1 MKTQA
6 LIAEAMALP
15 LEERARVADT
25 LLRSLNP
32 VDAENDA
39 QWAALA
45 KRRPQEIRSGRV
57 QPVAG
62 DKVLERVWKRLGK

>member
-1 MKTQA
+1 MKTQD

-45 KRRPQEIRSGRV
+45 KRRLQEIRSGRV

-62 DKVLERVWKRLGK
+62 DKVLERVRKRLGK